1 MRQGEKYAFIG
12 GKERTINRK
21 YDECVG
27 GETLKMRTI
36 RGLVMR
42 MAWRMI

>member
-21 YDECVG
+21 YDESVL
-27 GETLKMRTI
+27 EEKH
-36 RGLVMR
+36 
-42 MAWRMI
+42 